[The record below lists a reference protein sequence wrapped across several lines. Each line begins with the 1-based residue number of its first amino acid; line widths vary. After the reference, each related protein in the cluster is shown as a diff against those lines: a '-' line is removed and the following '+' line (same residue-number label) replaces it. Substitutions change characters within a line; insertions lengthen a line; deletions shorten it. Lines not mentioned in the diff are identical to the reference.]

1 MKITT
6 RLGKQIRN
14 ELDSYPKNPIFGF
27 WNFAMELGK
36 ILFQLRD
43 TQYVPRFFLI
53 RFPIHSVHFISN
65 VVIWQLVSE
74 LWFSIVVDY
83 FGCFDSITS
92 MVAYFHYRKNKFCF
106 RGLLFSHFPFFF
118 NQSWLLQLLRT
129 SKVVAYFFKIFPENT
144 SQLLIFSQRFS
155 SLKKVAYRGC
165 L

>member
-106 RGLLFSHFPFFF
+106 RGLLFSHFPLFLTSHGCF
-118 NQSWLLQLLRT
+118 SCLELLKLLLIFQDFSRKYK
-129 SKVVAYFFKIFPENT
+129 SIAYFFSTIVQ
-144 SQLLIFSQRFS
+144 SQKS
-155 SLKKVAYRGC
+155 C